1 MPHFAWI
8 PGAKLHKECKL
19 RPEEVNVGV
28 PVVLGEAVQWHGS
41 PVICIVIIVNTW
53 QLTAGAI
60 GRVPLF
66 FPSGTVPQ

>member
-8 PGAKLHKECKL
+8 PGTTFHKECKL

-41 PVICIVIIVNTW
+41 PVICVVIFVNTW
-53 QLTAGAI
+53 QLTVRAV
-60 GRVPLF
+60 GRVVSF
-66 FPSGTVPQ
+66 STYGSKVS